1 MNKMKLEPSKLII
14 GVVLLLA
21 ILIATTNV
29 SHISGAASVTATNCV
44 PVTLTAGQSKI
55 VHGQT
60 VHLTDVI
67 CAGEVSLKINELTV
81 IATIV
86 NTPTIEG
93 ISLEVV
99 DTRFTPKIENRV
111 ANLMICESTYTTYSY

>member
-1 MNKMKLEPSKLII
+1 MNKMKLEPSKLIVGI
-14 GVVLLLA
+14 VLLLA
-21 ILIATTNV
+21 ILTAAINTGY
-29 SHISGAASVTATNCV
+29 ISGATIATSSNCI

-60 VHLTDVI
+60 VHLSDVI
-67 CAGEVSLKINELTV
+67 GAGEVFLKINEFTV
-81 IATIV
+81 IATIG

-93 ISLEVV
+93 ISIEVV
-99 DTRFTPKIENRV
+99 DTRFTPNIQNRV